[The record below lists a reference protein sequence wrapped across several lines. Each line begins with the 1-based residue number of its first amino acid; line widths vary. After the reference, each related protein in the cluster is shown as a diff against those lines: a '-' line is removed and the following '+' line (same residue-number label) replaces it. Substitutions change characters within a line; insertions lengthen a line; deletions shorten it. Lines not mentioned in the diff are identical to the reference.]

1 MKATYS
7 GVFLSPSSFDV
18 GWVEFNV
25 PIARPDGNCFCANPL
40 CPRSNPS
47 VGDMA
52 VVVANRVVAIV
63 GDTGAVVVDRGRAVG
78 MPLFGQLGPGPGRVG
93 WKPTNN

>member
-1 MKATYS
+1 
-7 GVFLSPSSFDV
+7 
-18 GWVEFNV
+18 
-25 PIARPDGNCFCANPL
+25 
-40 CPRSNPS
+40 
-47 VGDMA
+47 MA

-63 GDTGAVVVDRGRAVG
+63 GDTGAVVVGRGAVVVDRGRAVG